1 MFEIFFT
8 DNATSQLEKLKTNK
22 SLYKRY
28 EAVKKTIFFLSSNPR
43 HKSLKT
49 HEFTSLKGPS
59 GEKVFEA
66 YAEQSTPAA
75 YRVFWCYGSQKKS
88 DYHYCNNASPL
99 MIILTITSLKIYFI
113 CFFTWYYP
121 KYIRVDQ

>member
-1 MFEIFFT
+1 MNRVKDKT
-8 DNATSQLEKLKTNK
+8 RDNTIKINDE
-22 SLYKRY
+22 Y

-66 YAEQSTPAA
+66 YDKQSTPAV
-75 YRVFWCYGSQKKS
+75 YRVFWCYGPQE
-88 DYHYCNNASPL
+88 NQIT
-99 MIILTITSLKIYFI
+99 IIAIT
-113 CFFTWYYP
+113 P
-121 KYIRVDQ
+121 HP